1 MTQAV
6 AVKQDRFIGFTVG
19 WWLLVAVTAVSVVG
33 HALLLF
39 VADGEEVLFIGWTT
53 MNLYA
58 FVVLLTAYRRRED
71 WGWWATWL
79 MPTSYASLSLFDSDV
94 GPGYLGVA
102 VLMAVAQLA
111 ARSAFRDRSSR
122 EEEQRT

>member
-6 AVKQDRFIGFTVG
+6 AVEQDRSIGFKAG
-19 WWLLVAVTAVSVVG
+19 WWFLVAVTAVSVAG
-33 HALLLF
+33 HALLTF
-39 VADGEEVLFIGWTT
+39 VADGEGVLFIGWTT

-58 FVVLLTAYRRRED
+58 LAVLLTAYRRRES

-79 MPTSYASLSLFDSDV
+79 MPASYASLSLFDSEV

-111 ARSAFRDRSSR
+111 TRPAFADRQIHG
-122 EEEQRT
+122 EEQTT